1 MKEVDSDLCSTSKVH
16 VRCNWKK
23 KYNKR
28 EIIEFKFMTGDNIL
42 YFFNETLY
50 FFSYSVLECTM
61 VEETFTGK

>member
-1 MKEVDSDLCSTSKVH
+1 MIYVLLAKCM
-16 VRCNWKK
+16 CAAIGK

-28 EIIEFKFMTGDNIL
+28 EIIEFKFVTGDNIL

-61 VEETFTGK
+61 VEETFTGKMT